1 MLWTRDLR
9 RTDGWKVRLTDVR
22 MDGRTDKWTEQ
33 DPNNV
38 YARSFIKQGCI
49 FMKKQTDIVNIIHR
63 NFSIKET
70 NPDFLSYCIFLN
82 INNLL

>member
-1 MLWTRDLR
+1 MLRTRDLR

-49 FMKKQTDIVNIIHR
+49 FMKKIDRYSKHNTQKFFN
-63 NFSIKET
+63 
-70 NPDFLSYCIFLN
+70 
-82 INNLL
+82 

>member
-1 MLWTRDLR
+1 MSKIGLR
-9 RTDGWKVRLTDVR
+9 IKRIYAPDKRFKADRRMEGQIDDVR

-49 FMKKQTDIVNIIHR
+49 FMKK
-63 NFSIKET
+63 
-70 NPDFLSYCIFLN
+70 
-82 INNLL
+82 